1 VTAER
6 LGGVCDRTRKKEQV
20 MKLVRIAILV
30 AVGAAVVAL
39 AGVGRPETAGGAANP
54 AGGITVTGTGT
65 ITSVPNEAQFSFSV
79 QSNGATAR
87 EALSANSDQMRKV
100 LAALEAARVE
110 KRDVQTQNVSVSPTY
125 SNQGQTN
132 GYTAANSVSVKI
144 HDLSSVGKILDA
156 ASNAGANDIYGPS
169 LSRSD
174 QDALQA
180 KALRDAVGNARKKAE
195 ALAHAAGVQLGS
207 VTAITEGSSGG
218 PEPYFAQTKLASTD
232 KAAPIEPGTQD
243 VQATVTVTF
252 AIA

>member
-1 VTAER
+1 
-6 LGGVCDRTRKKEQV
+6 

-30 AVGAAVVAL
+30 AIGAAVVAL

-54 AGGITVTGTGT
+54 AGGITVTGSGT
-65 ITSVPNEAQFSFSV
+65 VTSVPNEATFSFAV
-79 QSNGATAR
+79 QSKGATAR
-87 EALSANSDQMRKV
+87 EALGANSEQMRQV
-100 LAALEAARVE
+100 LAAIKAAGVE
-110 KRDVQTQNVSVSPTY
+110 KRDVQTQDVSVSPSY
-125 SNQGQTN
+125 GESGQTD
-132 GYTAANSVSVKI
+132 GYSANNSVSVKI
-144 HDLSSVGKILDA
+144 HDLARVGKILDA
-156 ASNAGANDIYGPS
+156 ASNAGANNIYGPS

-195 ALAHAAGVQLGS
+195 ALAAAAGVRLGA

-218 PEPYFAQTKLASTD
+218 PEPYFAQASLAKAD
-232 KAAPIEPGTQD
+232 QAAPIEPGTQD

>member
-1 VTAER
+1 
-6 LGGVCDRTRKKEQV
+6 

-65 ITSVPNEAQFSFSV
+65 IKSVPNEAEFSFSV

-87 EALSANSDQMRKV
+87 EALAANSDQMRNV
-100 LAALEAARVE
+100 LAALKSAGVE
-110 KRDVQTQNVSVSPTY
+110 KGDVQTQNVSVSPTY
-125 SNQGQTN
+125 TDNGQTN
-132 GYTAANSVSVKI
+132 GYTASNSVSVKI
-144 HDLSSVGKILDA
+144 HDLSRVGEILDA

-180 KALRDAVGNARKKAE
+180 KALREAVGKARKKAE
-195 ALAHAAGVQLGS
+195 ALANAADVQLGS
-207 VTAITEGSSGG
+207 VTAITEGSSAGA
-218 PEPYFAQTKLASTD
+218 EPYFAQAASRGIAD
-232 KAAPIEPGTQD
+232 KATPIEPGTQD